1 MHHGRTDVLLH
12 SLKDDPDSWCQF
24 RPDIR
29 VDRQRALVETNE
41 RAAHLRAAVVRRPS
55 LVVGRWSLA
64 ILWAPPSE
72 LDAPDALHFW
82 CRALA
87 AFQKAPR
94 CAVLHHLLCQKSIRG
109 GPGAT
114 SSIQEGGTSLSPPGC
129 LLLQEAVQLHLGQ
142 DGNPQSLDYG
152 KFGEK
157 LEKSAAVWRS
167 STLPSSDAMSYRRVI
182 RSDLSYAGAN

>member
-24 RPDIR
+24 RPEIS

-41 RAAHLRAAVVRRPS
+41 RAAHLRAAVVRR
-55 LVVGRWSLA
+55 WSLA
-64 ILWAPPSE
+64 ILWAPRSSTHLMHCIFGVVRWPHSRRHRAALCCIISFAKSPFEVDQEQRAASRKEEHPSR
-72 LDAPDALHFW
+72 LRDAYC
-82 CRALA
+82 CRKQFSYISA
-87 AFQKAPR
+87 R
-94 CAVLHHLLCQKSIRG
+94 MGIRSRS
-109 GPGAT
+109 T
-114 SSIQEGGTSLSPPGC
+114 T
-129 LLLQEAVQLHLGQ
+129 
-142 DGNPQSLDYG
+142 YG